1 MAELEIHHEHEGGEK
16 DPFGLKVGV
25 LASIL
30 AVLLAVVTIASHR
43 AHTEAVLLK
52 ADANDKWSYYQSKK
66 IKLHNIE
73 LGEELVGLL
82 AVKSDDSAKALT
94 RMAGDKKR
102 YDKDSKEAQAQ
113 AETLEHSV
121 EKSEAR
127 ALRFDVGEGL
137 IEIGL
142 VLSSLYFIAK
152 KKYFPAMGV
161 AAGIAGA
168 SAAIAGLLI

>member
-127 ALRFDVGEGL
+127 ALRYDVGEGL

-161 AAGIAGA
+161 AAGIAGTI
-168 SAAIAGLLI
+168 AAIAGLLI

>member
-161 AAGIAGA
+161 AAGIAGTI
-168 SAAIAGLLI
+168 AAIAGLLI